1 MNHQT
6 HLNQKDQSYEHY
18 KTAGSGLFLVGF
30 VNVAVATYSLIMG
43 SKGSFIDYEMMLTF
57 GVSFIA
63 IGGWMRSLGEES
75 NLHQ

>member
-1 MNHQT
+1 MNNQT
-6 HLNQKDQSYEHY
+6 DLNQKDHSYEHY
-18 KTAGSGLFLVGF
+18 RTSGAGLILVGV
-30 VNVAVATYSLIMG
+30 VNVAVASYSLIMG

-63 IGGWMRSLGEES
+63 IGGWMRSFSEES